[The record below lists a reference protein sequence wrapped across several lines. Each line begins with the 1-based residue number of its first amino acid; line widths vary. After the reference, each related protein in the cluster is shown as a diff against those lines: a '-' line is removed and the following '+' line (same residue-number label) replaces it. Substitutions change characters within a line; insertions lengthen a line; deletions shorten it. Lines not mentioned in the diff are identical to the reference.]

1 MSKNLQKLKELVELE
16 KMDARKLRE
25 LGFVGFVA
33 HPLGVP
39 VETEVGFVGFVASIS
54 RNTQKSHAS
63 NDSTMV
69 AALMASKGCE
79 KRNHHG
85 ADNWSGS
92 EIEAFNRRVVQFQ
105 NQGIDLPKAEAIA
118 ETLLVRDRD
127 TDDRRM
133 CVECLSLA
141 KFNCTTPKA
150 AGLTTRDVRPIRFML
165 QRCDGFKGRI

>member
-1 MSKNLQKLKELVELE
+1 MTPEQVSVKLKMSGFSMSLTSDDRLQISP
-16 KMDARKLRE
+16 ATKLSDDDRS
-25 LGFVGFVA
+25 LIVA
-33 HPLGVP
+33 NKTGLIDWLKKAAN
-39 VETEVGFVGFVASIS
+39 ESS
-54 RNTQKSHAS
+54 
-63 NDSTMV
+63 MV
-69 AALMASKGCE
+69 APLVNQRG
-79 KRNHHG
+79 HQG
-85 ADNWSGS
+85 AFNWSDS
-92 EIEAFNRRVVQFQ
+92 EIESFNRRVVQFQ
-105 NQGIDLPKAEAIA
+105 NQSIDLPKAEAIA

>member
-1 MSKNLQKLKELVELE
+1 MSLTSDDRLQISPATKLSDDDRSLI
-16 KMDARKLRE
+16 
-25 LGFVGFVA
+25 VA
-33 HPLGVP
+33 
-39 VETEVGFVGFVASIS
+39 
-54 RNTQKSHAS
+54 NKSGLIDWLKKAA
-63 NDSTMV
+63 NDSIMV
-69 AALMASKGCE
+69 AALTAPSGYE

-85 ADNWSGS
+85 ADNWSDS

-105 NQGIDLPKAEAIA
+105 NQGIDLSKAEAIA

-150 AGLTTRDVRPIRFML
+150 ADLTTRDVRPIRFML
-165 QRCDGFKGRI
+165 QRCDGFKARI